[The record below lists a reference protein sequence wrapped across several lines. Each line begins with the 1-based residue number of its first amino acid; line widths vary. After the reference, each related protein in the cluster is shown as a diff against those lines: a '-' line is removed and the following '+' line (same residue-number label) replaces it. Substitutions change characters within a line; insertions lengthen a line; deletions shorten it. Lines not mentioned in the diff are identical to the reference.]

1 MPSPDREPGL
11 AAERTRLARQRSA
24 FAFVAL
30 AGVVLGV
37 AAHRGAPGLL
47 ALSGALLAFAAEVWR
62 RGPATAFVTAATAL
76 AAVGCALAVAFV
88 E

>member
-1 MPSPDREPGL
+1 MPSRERPPGA

-24 FAFVAL
+24 FSYAAL

-37 AAHRGAPGLL
+37 AAHRNAPGLL
-47 ALSGALLAFAAEVWR
+47 ALSVALLAFAAEVWR
-62 RGPATAFVTAATAL
+62 RGRAPALVTVATVL
-76 AAVGCALAVAFV
+76 AAVGCALAVGFV